1 VAHTERQLFDH
12 RLQAFID
19 QGPPTVYISRP
30 DRARSNVYIDAAAAL
45 IGLADEE
52 WERVRDALA
61 PARREGTLHG
71 G

>member
-19 QGPPTVYISRP
+19 QDPPTVYISRP
-30 DRARSNVYIDAAAAL
+30 DRARSNVYSDAAAEL

-52 WERVRDALA
+52 
-61 PARREGTLHG
+61 
-71 G
+71 